1 VILLSSFF
9 IPLEDYGSLMSS
21 TNVVSTGDYNNF
33 FYRTMIISSLMGGLI
48 AGKIGERR
56 VLGGFKHFIVQVV
69 VGYIIFFVT
78 IPPNWM
84 GVA

>member
-1 VILLSSFF
+1 
-9 IPLEDYGSLMSS
+9 
-21 TNVVSTGDYNNF
+21 
-33 FYRTMIISSLMGGLI
+33 MIISSLMGGLI